1 MNRSGEEGINEVLA
15 TILLVVLVVALA
27 AVILSIVFGWVVL
40 QPKSAY
46 IPPRVEV
53 LDVGGE
59 EVISLTSKG
68 GDPAVLTPGNIGLY
82 SLSMYLDTPG
92 GSEKVTPVAGVDT
105 RNPGQTLYIYNDGTA
120 LWADYEFPE
129 GELSPLPPGPVTLR
143 IIDENAQLLVYREG
157 LALGGGTMGPEPPC
171 TLGTGWEIRNKQ
183 DYTFEYELRV
193 KSSGDIISKGTIQPK
208 KVIHLWYNKQ
218 SPYRAVLDWESG
230 SFSGSD
236 EKENTNDMCEFS
248 RYETD
253 FPGGGGGGPRNLQL
267 LAMED

>member
-1 MNRSGEEGINEVLA
+1 MHRSGEEGVNEVLA

-27 AVILSIVFGWVVL
+27 AVILSIALGWVVL

-46 IPPRVEV
+46 IPPGVEV

-82 SLSMYLDTPG
+82 SLAIYLDTPG
-92 GSEKVTPVAGVDT
+92 GTEKVTPAAGVDT
-105 RNPGQTLYIYNDGTA
+105 WNPGQTLYIYNTGSGLA
-120 LWADYEFPE
+120 AAYSLPE
-129 GELSPLPPGPVTLR
+129 TPDSLPSGEAKLR
-143 IIDENAQLLVYREG
+143 IVDENAKLLVYQKG
-157 LALGGGTMGPEPPC
+157 LAFGSTVTVAPTPTC

-193 KSSGDIISKGTIQPK
+193 KSTGEVISQGVILPK

-236 EKENTNDMCEFS
+236 EKDNTNDLCEFS
-248 RYETD
+248 RYETN
-253 FPGGGGGGPRNLQL
+253 FPGGDGGGPRNLQL
-267 LAMED
+267 LAMGD